1 MLGFFLERVL
11 ERYCFFQASWM
22 LLLILLMSVS
32 RVHVAERGGEQ
43 GCEATMRV
51 EAELFERGYYIEM
64 FLNNDR
70 SPWVFCP
77 APLTRTIDNHGC
89 PSWGDY
95 PRGGVLTVPQA
106 PSSYTTL
113 TGVFTVTTVLMR
125 SIDAKVVES
134 ARCNF
139 TVEVTHRDGKKRVGT
154 FRAVATKA
162 TLDYVNSE
170 GAVFSGTGRS
180 STASCSVSTAILDST
195 AYFSLRFLTAVSVWL
210 ICGCTFG
217 FFVASHRKAVNHTP
231 TLRGGYS
238 PLSPKVRG
246 QLRGKQR
253 TCCQS
258 ESCRWRRSCCLAPQ

>member
-1 MLGFFLERVL
+1 
-11 ERYCFFQASWM
+11 M

-51 EAELFERGYYIEM
+51 EAELFERGYCIEM

-162 TLDYVNSE
+162 ILDYVNSE
-170 GAVFSGTGRS
+170 GVVFSGTGKS
-180 STASCSVSTAILDST
+180 WLAAASAR
-195 AYFSLRFLTAVSVWL
+195 RF
-210 ICGCTFG
+210 
-217 FFVASHRKAVNHTP
+217 
-231 TLRGGYS
+231 
-238 PLSPKVRG
+238 
-246 QLRGKQR
+246 
-253 TCCQS
+253 
-258 ESCRWRRSCCLAPQ
+258 